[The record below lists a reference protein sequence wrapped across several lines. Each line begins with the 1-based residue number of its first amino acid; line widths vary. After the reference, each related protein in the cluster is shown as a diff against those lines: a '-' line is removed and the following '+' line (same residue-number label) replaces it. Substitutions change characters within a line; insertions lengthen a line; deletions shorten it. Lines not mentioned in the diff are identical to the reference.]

1 MHLTNYSLN
10 KLSNTFVAE
19 EESENVL
26 DPNNCSKRTLTA
38 LWKQI
43 EAKEKDKNV
52 VDKIKESIKETCTAT
67 LAIFNN
73 MIMMDAFG
81 FEKNKTY
88 KGHVYQI
95 FGFDI
100 LVD

>member
-10 KLSNTFVAE
+10 KLSNSYVPE
-19 EESENVL
+19 EDQVENVL
-26 DPNNCSKRTLTA
+26 DPNDCSKRTLTA

-52 VDKIKESIKETCTAT
+52 VETIKENIKRTCSAT
-67 LAIFNN
+67 LAVFNN

-81 FEKNKTY
+81 FEKDKTY
-88 KGHVYQI
+88 KGHVY
-95 FGFDI
+95 
-100 LVD
+100 